1 MNMSTARTSVVAVL
15 CVLTGAA
22 IFLALPLKLGF
33 LDLGIYQ
40 LPAFLLIRYV
50 SGVRLSLI
58 ASYGLVLVFL
68 VGDLPIGVYVEA
80 ASFIVLVLAL
90 DSFAN
95 TGRAEHRL
103 VMGFSTILLACFPF
117 YTSMLAFLREE
128 ATLLAAAHAAAFVFS
143 TVFSLVIAELIWAL
157 STIIFS
163 GYFQRMARHEV
174 ADRASIRSL
183 GTVFISVLVT
193 VIFFV
198 FLQIWS
204 GRWEAVLTTT
214 TRDLVDQTAQ
224 RQLSNELHRS
234 ELEVRSAG
242 SRFGDQPAPWMYLG
256 ERYIFLGLDVKAE
269 TSAMASPRVI
279 GNVRGTAA
287 EPLISLV
294 DKHLA
299 KFVYRASMGAG
310 FARLKSPLFLDFG
323 GESLPVYSDVLGDQI
338 LFVVDTAALSGN
350 SFIETQVADIG
361 IRKVSASDLMDGNL
375 GVAATQIIDPN
386 WMGGILW
393 NSVSTN
399 DGVLSRLGA
408 LNRETMLSVPLSPQL
423 AAQFAQQLPSSE
435 VLVLDLKVWPRL
447 QVFFRATMT
456 MALFFTLSLLF
467 TSVLTM
473 RLVGRLI
480 KPVNRLLEGLEGL
493 KIMHERLAES
503 QSPIEPIEIES
514 KAISSELNRL
524 QETIVW
530 FSKEVATADHQLR
543 SAVVGYEALLSSLPL
558 GVMEIDADYGLRFRN
573 EAMSLITG
581 DSAEASF
588 RLRQRAE
595 YLFERGE
602 VIDEYALALE
612 GQPQKNLLLAITSRK
627 DNQGS
632 DSGFWL
638 LVNDLTKQ
646 KAMDSQLLQTAKL
659 ATLGEMS
666 TGMAHELN
674 QPLNIIKLAANNMS
688 NSLAKGRASSE
699 SMMSRIQRIDAAVDR
714 AATII
719 DHMRAFGRVAGEDF
733 APFDVSSSIA
743 AASDLVREPM
753 AAKGILL
760 SADIETTARV
770 LGNTIQFEQVL
781 INMINNARD
790 AILANGTSG
799 TIVIDQTLDEG
810 HVIVAI
816 QDSGGGIPADAL
828 PHIFEPF
835 YTTKP
840 VGKGTGLGGSISYG
854 IVQDMQG
861 NIWAENVGGGAKISI
876 RLPLVMGDEEH
887 EVGSKI

>member
-1 MNMSTARTSVVAVL
+1 
-15 CVLTGAA
+15 
-22 IFLALPLKLGF
+22 
-33 LDLGIYQ
+33 
-40 LPAFLLIRYV
+40 
-50 SGVRLSLI
+50 
-58 ASYGLVLVFL
+58 
-68 VGDLPIGVYVEA
+68 
-80 ASFIVLVLAL
+80 
-90 DSFAN
+90 
-95 TGRAEHRL
+95 
-103 VMGFSTILLACFPF
+103 
-117 YTSMLAFLREE
+117 
-128 ATLLAAAHAAAFVFS
+128 
-143 TVFSLVIAELIWAL
+143 
-157 STIIFS
+157 
-163 GYFQRMARHEV
+163 
-174 ADRASIRSL
+174 
-183 GTVFISVLVT
+183 
-193 VIFFV
+193 
-198 FLQIWS
+198 
-204 GRWEAVLTTT
+204 
-214 TRDLVDQTAQ
+214 
-224 RQLSNELHRS
+224 
-234 ELEVRSAG
+234 
-242 SRFGDQPAPWMYLG
+242 
-256 ERYIFLGLDVKAE
+256 
-269 TSAMASPRVI
+269 
-279 GNVRGTAA
+279 
-287 EPLISLV
+287 
-294 DKHLA
+294 
-299 KFVYRASMGAG
+299 
-310 FARLKSPLFLDFG
+310 
-323 GESLPVYSDVLGDQI
+323 
-338 LFVVDTAALSGN
+338 
-350 SFIETQVADIG
+350 
-361 IRKVSASDLMDGNL
+361 
-375 GVAATQIIDPN
+375 
-386 WMGGILW
+386 
-393 NSVSTN
+393 
-399 DGVLSRLGA
+399 
-408 LNRETMLSVPLSPQL
+408 
-423 AAQFAQQLPSSE
+423 
-435 VLVLDLKVWPRL
+435 
-447 QVFFRATMT
+447 
-456 MALFFTLSLLF
+456 
-467 TSVLTM
+467 
-473 RLVGRLI
+473 
-480 KPVNRLLEGLEGL
+480 
-493 KIMHERLAES
+493 
-503 QSPIEPIEIES
+503 
-514 KAISSELNRL
+514 
-524 QETIVW
+524 
-530 FSKEVATADHQLR
+530 
-543 SAVVGYEALLSSLPL
+543 
-558 GVMEIDADYGLRFRN
+558 
-573 EAMSLITG
+573 MSLITG

-799 TIVIDQTLDEG
+799 TIVIEQTLDEG

-861 NIWAENVGGGAKISI
+861 NIWAENVGGGAKVSI
-876 RLPLVMGDEEH
+876 RLPLVLGDEEH